1 MPMTAANLF
10 SPGPTRRQLLQ
21 VGGAGLFG
29 LSLPALL
36 AAAERGPGRKA
47 KARAVIFLHQFGGP
61 SQTDTFD
68 MKPGAPE
75 QIRGEFKTIATRV
88 PGLQVCDRLP
98 RMAGVMDKVCVV
110 RSM

>member
-1 MPMTAANLF
+1 MAMSVAHPTR
-10 SPGPTRRQLLQ
+10 PTRRQLLQ

-29 LSLPALL
+29 LSLPGLL
-36 AAAERGPGRKA
+36 AAAAERNGGRKA

-68 MKPGAPE
+68 MKPNAPDN
-75 QIRGEFKTIATRV
+75 IRGEFQPVATKV

-98 RMAGVMDKVCVV
+98 RMAAVMDKV
-110 RSM
+110 